1 MDDSALERSNRP
13 PRAWPEEGLSR
24 VPYWVYTDPDIY
36 RAEQQ
41 RIFCGPSWAYV
52 ALEAEIPTPGD
63 FVRSFVGEKPVVV
76 VRDET
81 GGVNVLLN
89 RCAHRGVEF
98 CQSAFGNAK
107 EFMCPYH
114 QWTYDLGG
122 SLRAVPFRRG
132 VRRQG
137 GMPEDFRL
145 EEHGLVRLRAAR
157 RHGVVFA
164 SFAQDL
170 PPLEAYLGPAMLR
183 YFDRVFDGRP
193 LTVLGYMR
201 QRIGAN
207 WKLMFENIKDP
218 YHASLLHVF
227 LVTFGL
233 FRADQPSSVEM
244 DESGMHS
251 VLVSMRGEQKASDGT
266 NEMKSFR
273 ADFKLADPRLLDPV
287 REFPGDATV
296 VMQTLWPNLI
306 VQQQSNTLAMRQL
319 VPRGTAAF
327 DLMWTFF
334 GYADDTPEMTQRRL
348 RQANLMGPS
357 GFVSIDDGEIMAF
370 SQHGIGHF
378 PRDAG
383 LVEMGGRGVA
393 DENHMVTETAIR
405 GFYQHYRRIM
415 GLEA

>member
-1 MDDSALERSNRP
+1 MDDSARSAASQAA
-13 PRAWPEEGLSR
+13 PRQWPEGGLAR
-24 VPYWVYTDPDIY
+24 VPYWIYTDEEVY
-36 RAEQQ
+36 RQEQQ

-52 ALEAEIPTPGD
+52 ALEAEIPNPGD
-63 FVRSFVGEKPVVV
+63 FIRTHVGEKPVVV
-76 VRDET
+76 VRDLAGEIR
-81 GGVNVLLN
+81 VLLN

-98 CQSAFGNAK
+98 CQATHGNAR

-114 QWTYDLGG
+114 QWTYDLAGTLVG
-122 SLRAVPFRRG
+122 VPFRRG

-145 EEHGLVRLRAAR
+145 EEHGLRTLAVAR

-164 SFAQDL
+164 SFAEEMPDL
-170 PPLEAYLGPAMLR
+170 ETYLGPAMLG
-183 YFDRVFDGRP
+183 YFDRVFDGRA
-193 LTVLGYMR
+193 LKVLGYMR

-233 FRADQPSSVEM
+233 FRADQPSAVEM

-251 VLVSMRGEQKASDGT
+251 VLVSKRGEQKANEGT
-266 NEMKSFR
+266 AEMKSFR
-273 ADFKLADPRLLDPV
+273 ADLKLADVRLLDPV
-287 REFPGDATV
+287 REFSGDATV

-319 VPRGTAAF
+319 VTRGPTAF

-334 GYADDTPEMTQRRL
+334 GYADESEEMTRRRL

-357 GFVSIDDGEIMAF
+357 GFVSVDDGEIMEF
-370 SQHGIGHF
+370 SQHGIGSF
-378 PRDAG
+378 PRDEG
-383 LVEMGGRGVA
+383 IVEMGGRAVQNEA
-393 DENHMVTETAIR
+393 HMVTEAAIR
-405 GFYQHYRRIM
+405 GFYQEYRRVM
-415 GLEA
+415 GF

>member
-24 VPYWVYTDPDIY
+24 IPYWVYTDPDIY

-52 ALEAEIPTPGD
+52 ALEAEIPAPGD

-98 CQSAFGNAK
+98 CQTAFGNAK

-114 QWTYDLGG
+114 QWTYDLRGT
-122 SLRAVPFRRG
+122 LHAVPFRRG

-137 GMPEDFRL
+137 GMPADFRL
-145 EEHGLVRLRAAR
+145 AEHGLVRLRAAR

-233 FRADQPSSVEM
+233 FRADQPSV
-244 DESGMHS
+244 G
-251 VLVSMRGEQKASDGT
+251 ADGR
-266 NEMKSFR
+266 ERHAQR
-273 ADFKLADPRLLDPV
+273 AGV
-287 REFPGDATV
+287 
-296 VMQTLWPNLI
+296 
-306 VQQQSNTLAMRQL
+306 
-319 VPRGTAAF
+319 
-327 DLMWTFF
+327 
-334 GYADDTPEMTQRRL
+334 
-348 RQANLMGPS
+348 
-357 GFVSIDDGEIMAF
+357 
-370 SQHGIGHF
+370 
-378 PRDAG
+378 DAG
-383 LVEMGGRGVA
+383 RAKGV
-393 DENHMVTETAIR
+393 
-405 GFYQHYRRIM
+405 RRHQ
-415 GLEA
+415 